1 MSVIKVGVA
10 EDQQIFRKGL
20 VMLLNSFEN
29 ITVLHEANDGSVLLD
44 LMANDCPDVVILDYS
59 MPIMGGIETSKEIR
73 KRFNGV
79 KVLILSMYDDEEFVE
94 AAIENGANGYL
105 SKDDDL
111 SEIENAIKGILTN
124 NYYLNDRVSKIF
136 INSLMKQGKINPK
149 FVTNEIEFSPDEL
162 RILNMISKEKTT
174 QEIADAMSKSVRTIE
189 KYRTRMMEKVGAQN
203 SVGLVMYAVKNKV
216 IEL

>member
-1 MSVIKVGVA
+1 MSEIKVGVA

-29 ITVLHEANDGSVLLD
+29 ISVIHEADDGSVLLD
-44 LMANDCPDVVILDYS
+44 QMAKNCPDVVILDYS

-73 KRFNGV
+73 KCFQGV
-79 KVLILSMYDDEEFVE
+79 KVLILSMYDDEQFVE

-136 INSLMKQGKINPK
+136 INSLMKQGRINPK
-149 FVTNEIEFSPDEL
+149 FVTNEIEFNSDEL
-162 RILNMISKEKTT
+162 RIFHLISKENTT
-174 QEIADAMSKSVRTIE
+174 QEIADIMSKSIRTIE
-189 KYRTRMMEKVGAQN
+189 KYRTKMMEKVGAQN
-203 SVGLVMYAVKNKV
+203 SVGLVMYAIKNKI

>member
-1 MSVIKVGVA
+1 MSEIKVGVA

-29 ITVLHEANDGSVLLD
+29 IVVIHEANDGSVLLD
-44 LMANDCPDVVILDYS
+44 QMAENCPDVVILDYS

-73 KRFNGV
+73 KRYNGV

-149 FVTNEIEFSPDEL
+149 FVTNEIEFNPDEL
-162 RILNMISKEKTT
+162 RIFHLISRENTT
-174 QEIADAMSKSVRTIE
+174 QEIADTMNKSVRTIE

-203 SVGLVMYAVKNKV
+203 SVGLVMYAVKHKI

>member
-1 MSVIKVGVA
+1 MNQISVGVA

-20 VMLLNSFEN
+20 VLLLNSFEN
-29 ITVLHEANDGSVLLD
+29 ISVTHEANDGSVLLD
-44 LMANDCPDVVILDYS
+44 LMADNCPDVVILDYS
-59 MPIMGGIETSKEIR
+59 MPILGGIETCKEIR

-94 AAIENGANGYL
+94 TAIENGANGYL

-111 SEIENAIKGILTN
+111 SEIENAIHGILNN

-136 INSLMKQGKINPK
+136 IDSLMKQGKINPK
-149 FVTNEIEFSPDEL
+149 FVNNAIEFTPDEL
-162 RILNMISKEKTT
+162 RILHLISQENTT
-174 QEIADAMSKSVRTIE
+174 QQIAGTMNKSIRTIE

-203 SVGLVMYAVKNKV
+203 SIGLIMYAVKNK
-216 IEL
+216 IL

>member
-1 MSVIKVGVA
+1 MSEIKVGVA

-20 VMLLNSFEN
+20 VLLLNSFEN
-29 ITVLHEANDGSVLLD
+29 IAVIHEANDGSVLLD
-44 LMANDCPDVVILDYS
+44 QMAENCPDVVILDYS

-73 KRFNGV
+73 KRFNSV
-79 KVLILSMYDDEEFVE
+79 KILILSMYDDEEFVE
-94 AAIENGANGYL
+94 SAIENGANGYL

-111 SEIENAIKGILTN
+111 SEIENAIKGILSN

-149 FVTNEIEFSPDEL
+149 FVSNEIEFNSDEL
-162 RILNMISKEKTT
+162 RIFHLISQENTT
-174 QEIADAMSKSVRTIE
+174 QQIADTMHKSVRTIE

-203 SVGLVMYAVKNKV
+203 SVGLIMYAVKHKI

>member
-1 MSVIKVGVA
+1 MSEIKVGVA

-20 VMLLNSFEN
+20 VLLLNSFEN
-29 ITVLHEANDGSVLLD
+29 ISVIHEADDGSVLLD
-44 LMANDCPDVVILDYS
+44 QMAEECPDVVILDYS

-149 FVTNEIEFSPDEL
+149 FVGNAIDFNSDEL
-162 RILNMISKEKTT
+162 RILHLISKENTT
-174 QEIADAMSKSVRTIE
+174 QQIADNMNKSIRTIE

-203 SVGLVMYAVKNKV
+203 SVGLIMYAVKHKI